1 MAALQVKLEIMQENA
16 AQKEEDN
23 NGDSKDEGAVRVDH
37 GQGAVADKE
46 QKVAVDKPAV
56 SAKKVKRQALWY
68 LYSLTVA
75 EM

>member
-37 GQGAVADKE
+37 GQGPDKE

-56 SAKKVKRQALWY
+56 YAKKVKRQALWY